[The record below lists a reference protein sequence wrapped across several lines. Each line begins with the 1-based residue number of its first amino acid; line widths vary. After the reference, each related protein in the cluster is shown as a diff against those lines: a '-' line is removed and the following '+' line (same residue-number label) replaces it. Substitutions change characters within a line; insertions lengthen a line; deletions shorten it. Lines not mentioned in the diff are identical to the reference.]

1 MTIINQNIQHEMFVK
16 TLDLRDCRGLEQR
29 VQHMEAGLI
38 GGRNRGALDFHAAEA
53 TYVDALPS
61 GRRLHGHPRFQLG
74 HFGWAVVDEIIH
86 DILLTQPVA
95 TRYCI
100 VKVIFEAVAI
110 LRDSG
115 APSAATVWL
124 RIGYT
129 FEISAILHLDLPAR
143 RQLQH
148 VIPRH
153 RRLMWQD
160 RQKVCTTFLQIVLST
175 APYFRVEVPESYGLR
190 TLFHCSFIGTTV

>member
-16 TLDLRDCRGLEQR
+16 TLDLRELQRGLEQR

-38 GGRNRGALDFHAAEA
+38 GGEPGALDFHAAEA
-53 TYVDALPS
+53 TYVDATIRATAPWAS
-61 GRRLHGHPRFQLG
+61 PQFQLG

-100 VKVIFEAVAI
+100 VKVIFEAVMI
-110 LRDSG
+110 LRDSGG

-129 FEISAILHLDLPAR
+129 FEISAIFAFGFACAVAIAARNPA
-143 RQLQH
+143 
-148 VIPRH
+148 PP
-153 RRLMWQD
+153 
-160 RQKVCTTFLQIVLST
+160 
-175 APYFRVEVPESYGLR
+175 APTMARSA
-190 TLFHCSFIGTTV
+190 

>member
-1 MTIINQNIQHEMFVK
+1 MTIINQNIQYEMFVK
-16 TLDLRDCRGLEQR
+16 TLDLRELQRGLEQR

-38 GGRNRGALDFHAAEA
+38 GGEPGTLDFHAAEA
-53 TYVDALPS
+53 TYVDATIRATAPWAS
-61 GRRLHGHPRFQLG
+61 PQFQLG

-100 VKVIFEAVAI
+100 VKVIFEAVMI
-110 LRDSG
+110 LRDSGG

-129 FEISAILHLDLPAR
+129 FEISAILHSDLPAR
-143 RQLQH
+143 QQLQH

-153 RRLMWQD
+153 RRLQWQD
-160 RQKVCTTFLQIVLST
+160 RLERFARHSSRLFLSHSPVLQGKCLKVTVCERYST
-175 APYFRVEVPESYGLR
+175 APL
-190 TLFHCSFIGTTV
+190 

>member
-1 MTIINQNIQHEMFVK
+1 MGTPQ
-16 TLDLRDCRGLEQR
+16 
-29 VQHMEAGLI
+29 
-38 GGRNRGALDFHAAEA
+38 
-53 TYVDALPS
+53 
-61 GRRLHGHPRFQLG
+61 FQLG

-100 VKVIFEAVAI
+100 VKVIFEAVMI
-110 LRDSG
+110 LRDSGG

-143 RQLQH
+143 QQLQH
-148 VIPRH
+148 VIRATGAYNGKIGLKGLHDIPP
-153 RRLMWQD
+153 D
-160 RQKVCTTFLQIVLST
+160 CFYPT
-175 APYFRVEVPESYGLR
+175 APYFRVSA
-190 TLFHCSFIGTTV
+190 

>member
-1 MTIINQNIQHEMFVK
+1 MFVE
-16 TLDLRDCRGLEQR
+16 TLDAELQRGLEQR

-38 GGRNRGALDFHAAEA
+38 GGEPGALDFHAAEA
-53 TYVDALPS
+53 TYVDATIRATAPWA
-61 GRRLHGHPRFQLG
+61 PPQFQLG

-100 VKVIFEAVAI
+100 VKVIFEAVMI
-110 LRDSG
+110 LRDSGG

-143 RQLQH
+143 QQFAARNPRATGAYNGKIGLKGLH
-148 VIPRH
+148 DIPPDCFIP
-153 RRLMWQD
+153 Q
-160 RQKVCTTFLQIVLST
+160 
-175 APYFRVEVPESYGLR
+175 PR
-190 TLFHCSFIGTTV
+190 TSG

>member
-16 TLDLRDCRGLEQR
+16 TLDLRELQRGLEQR

-38 GGRNRGALDFHAAEA
+38 GGEPGALDFHAAEA
-53 TYVDALPS
+53 TYVDATIRATAPWAS
-61 GRRLHGHPRFQLG
+61 PQFQLG

-100 VKVIFEAVAI
+100 VKVIFEAVMI

-115 APSAATVWL
+115 GALLQQRYGYASGILL
-124 RIGYT
+124 RLVRFCIRICLRG
-129 FEISAILHLDLPAR
+129 SN
-143 RQLQH
+143 
-148 VIPRH
+148 
-153 RRLMWQD
+153 
-160 RQKVCTTFLQIVLST
+160 CST
-175 APYFRVEVPESYGLR
+175 
-190 TLFHCSFIGTTV
+190 